1 MDKKEHFVIAR
12 EDFEAFNPHYDL
24 EKPIKVKKG
33 SVLLVNGG
41 FPCQQLTTMTD
52 NSETLQCS
60 LEGEG
65 YGDIFKVCYANNVAI
80 IDFRTIANTNALK
93 KEFLKPDVVK
103 FPIFYWFED
112 CDVLPM
118 NLLVTPEGK
127 EYKVVNT
134 FNIFGNP
141 CMLRVAIK
149 ESDYCV
155 SDGNGRLIMI
165 LDNYF
170 ETLIQTAQNLIET
183 LESDYAAKE
192 IVNLCYETFRKSG
205 VNKNTDL
212 PDIQGAYNKFSN
224 DMIKQIEKIQDDRI
238 NEILT
243 DIFGGE

>member
-1 MDKKEHFVIAR
+1 MRQERFLIAL

-60 LEGEG
+60 LTETGFNNI
-65 YGDIFKVCYANNVAI
+65 YRICCANNIDI
-80 IDFRTIANTNALK
+80 IDFRTIANMNALK
-93 KEFLKPDVVK
+93 AEYLKPGAVK
-103 FPIFYWFED
+103 YPVFYWFED
-112 CDVLPM
+112 CEVLPM

-127 EYKVVNT
+127 EYKEVET
-134 FNIFGNP
+134 LDIFGKP
-141 CMLRVAIK
+141 CVLRVDVEVLKEIK
-149 ESDYCV
+149 PV
-155 SDGNGRLIMI
+155 
-165 LDNYF
+165 LD
-170 ETLIQTAQNLIET
+170 EIVECAKQLIES
-183 LESDYAAKE
+183 LETQYAAKE
-192 IVNLCYETFRKSG
+192 IVNLCYETFCKSG

-238 NEILT
+238 NQILT